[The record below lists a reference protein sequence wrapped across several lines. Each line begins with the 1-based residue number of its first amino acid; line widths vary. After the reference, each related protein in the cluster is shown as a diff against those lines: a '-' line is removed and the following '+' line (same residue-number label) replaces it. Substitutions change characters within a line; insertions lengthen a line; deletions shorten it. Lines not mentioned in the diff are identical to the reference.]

1 MCESCTKIA
10 EPLKTVIPTPPP
22 ADPSRELSDM
32 KTTITEKQL
41 EVDTLAETNR
51 ILQAKIKEMTGS
63 MARLDKNYTKEKEA
77 HKILQ
82 SEAKILKT
90 GIASY
95 EERIA
100 TLQTPAHETTNDGGL
115 ASLTELMAKK
125 FEEVENNLKKSLLD
139 EVNRNNQK
147 LEQKIEEVVQTN
159 KTYANALT
167 GVENVP
173 GSAPTVANRI
183 PDFRTVMREERNE
196 LLTEEAEQKQRAINF
211 IIHGVVEANGDEAVT
226 KQHDTT
232 TVNSLMSELGV
243 DTGYKSLH
251 RLGQRNENN
260 DRQKRPIKVV
270 MNSETDKNLV
280 MASLRKLKD
289 KETYKGISVTDDHTR
304 KERETITEYVNKA
317 REANAN
323 EPADSIWE
331 WKARGTPKNGMQLK
345 KFRKRNQV
353 VRE

>member
-1 MCESCTKIA
+1 M
-10 EPLKTVIPTPPP
+10 
-22 ADPSRELSDM
+22 
-32 KTTITEKQL
+32 
-41 EVDTLAETNR
+41 
-51 ILQAKIKEMTGS
+51 
-63 MARLDKNYTKEKEA
+63 
-77 HKILQ
+77 
-82 SEAKILKT
+82 
-90 GIASY
+90 
-95 EERIA
+95 
-100 TLQTPAHETTNDGGL
+100 
-115 ASLTELMAKK
+115 
-125 FEEVENNLKKSLLD
+125 
-139 EVNRNNQK
+139 
-147 LEQKIEEVVQTN
+147 
-159 KTYANALT
+159 
-167 GVENVP
+167 
-173 GSAPTVANRI
+173 
-183 PDFRTVMREERNE
+183 
-196 LLTEEAEQKQRAINF
+196 
-211 IIHGVVEANGDEAVT
+211 T

-260 DRQKRPIKVV
+260 ERQKRPIKVV